1 MGVMNESNLDI
12 LITRVIDRRATA
24 TDWVELE
31 SLAASDPSVWRE
43 LAAAQKHDAALA
55 HAVGEAVAAADHVS
69 IPHGT
74 HAGEAGVR
82 RRLGLVA
89 TWGGWA
95 AAAAVA
101 LMFATQGRP
110 ARNDTPAG
118 TQMAGLPLPEM
129 LSQYIDQGKKQ
140 GTVVG
145 ELPDKIVLDSTK
157 TADGGTEIVF
167 VRQIVERARV
177 DDLYRMTTDEAG
189 NPQAVKIQLK
199 VVGRKSAM

>member
-1 MGVMNESNLDI
+1 MTESNLDI

-24 TDWVELE
+24 ADWVELE
-31 SLAASDPSVWRE
+31 ALAAADASVWRE
-43 LAAAQKHDAALA
+43 LVAAQKHDAALS
-55 HAVGEAVAAADHVS
+55 HAVGEAVASADRVS
-69 IPHGT
+69 IPHST
-74 HAGEAGVR
+74 QAGEAGVH
-82 RRLGLVA
+82 RRLRLVA

-101 LMFATQGRP
+101 LMFATQRPP
-110 ARNDTPAG
+110 ARNDPLAG
-118 TQMAGLPLPEM
+118 TQTAGPSLPLPEM

-145 ELPDKIVLDSTK
+145 ELPDKIVLDSIK
-157 TADGGTEIVF
+157 TADGGTEITF
-167 VRQIVERARV
+167 VRQIVEKARV

>member
-1 MGVMNESNLDI
+1 MNESNLDI

-24 TDWVELE
+24 SDWVELE
-31 SLAASDPSVWRE
+31 TLAASDPSVWRE

-55 HAVGEAVAAADHVS
+55 FAVGEAVAAADHVS
-69 IPHGT
+69 LPH
-74 HAGEAGVR
+74 ASEAGVAGVH
-82 RRLGLVA
+82 RRLRLAV

-101 LMFATQGRP
+101 LMFATQRP
-110 ARNDTPAG
+110 TTAPTDT
-118 TQMAGLPLPEM
+118 QIAGLPLPDM

-167 VRQIVERARV
+167 VRQIVEKARV